1 VSACGVRDR
10 TLERLRAGTFDVL
23 VVGGGIVGAR
33 VAFEA
38 SRVGLKVAL
47 VDAGDFG
54 GATSSASGKLVHG
67 GLRYLRTGKVRLVR
81 EAHRERRVLLRRV
94 APHLVCR
101 LPFLLASAEQGR
113 SRYSTVVAGPLAYW
127 ALDGFRRPAPRF
139 VTAGEVGELV
149 PHLRTGVPGVLLEE
163 AMTDDG
169 RLTLATVKAAVG
181 AGAVVTNYVRVVGL
195 ERSRGK
201 ISGAVL
207 ERLDGEDLLTV
218 RCRAVVNATGPWLD
232 HLRLLEDPQREP
244 AVRLSKGVHLVLP
257 PEGEWRAAFTLSLDG
272 GRHVY
277 AVPWRGML
285 LLGTTDTPY
294 ECDPGTVAPEPAE
307 EEYLLITA
315 SRFLP
320 EKMLRPDLVLCSF
333 AGLRVLPRGDGGTY
347 EASREHI
354 VRVGPA
360 GMISVG
366 GGKLTTHRLVALDA
380 LRALPAELRPRKLR
394 PNSDPLPGAL
404 LPDARALHLRLDDAT
419 ARHLMELYGGEAEKL
434 FRYATRLPD
443 AFKKVHP
450 EGPDIWAQV
459 YHAVDEEWAMTVDDV
474 VRRRTTLGIRGLAT
488 EDVRAQISSVLARP
502 RWAYRNG
509 SSSWFQSVTEE
520 PTFRQNLQSF

>member
-1 VSACGVRDR
+1 VSAWGLRDR
-10 TLERLRAGTFDVL
+10 SLERLSVVTYDVL

-33 VAFEA
+33 IAFEA
-38 SRVGLKVAL
+38 SRAGLKVAL

-67 GLRYLRTGKVRLVR
+67 GLRYLRTGNVRLVR
-81 EAHRERRVLLRRV
+81 EAHRERRVLHERV
-94 APHLVCR
+94 APHLVRR
-101 LPFLLASAEQGR
+101 LPLLLASAEQGR

-127 ALDGFRRPAPRF
+127 ALDGFRKPAPRL
-139 VTAGEVGELV
+139 VSAGEVGNLV
-149 PHLRTGVPGVLLEE
+149 PPLRPAVPGVLMEE

-169 RLTLATVKAAVG
+169 RLTLATVKAAVEG
-181 AGAVVTNYVRVVGL
+181 GAVAANYLRVVGL
-195 ERSRGK
+195 ERSRSK

-207 ERLDGEDLLTV
+207 EVPDGGGHFTV

-232 HLRLLEDPQREP
+232 HLRLLEDPKREP
-244 AVRLSKGVHLVLP
+244 AVRLSKGVHLVLKR
-257 PEGEWRAAFTLSLDG
+257 EDEWRAAFTLSLHSG
-272 GRHVY
+272 GHVY
-277 AVPWRGML
+277 VVPWRGML

-294 ECDPGTVAPEPAE
+294 EGDPGVVAPDLAE
-307 EEYLLITA
+307 EECLLVAA

-320 EKMLRPDLVLCSF
+320 QEMLSPDRVSCSF

-380 LRALPAELRPRKLR
+380 LRALPAELRPRQPR
-394 PNSDPLPGAL
+394 PNADPLPGAL
-404 LPDARALHLRLDDAT
+404 LADARTLHHRLDDAT

-434 FRYATRLPD
+434 LRYATHLPD
-443 AFKKVHP
+443 ALEKVHP
-450 EGPDIWAQV
+450 GGPDIWAQI
-459 YHAVDEEWAMTVDDV
+459 YHAVDEEWATTVEDV
-474 VRRRTTLGIRGLAT
+474 VRRRTSLDVRGLAT
-488 EDVRAQISSVLARP
+488 EDVRAQISCVLARP
-502 RWAYRNG
+502 RWAHRDG
-509 SSSWFQSVTEE
+509 SPSWFQPVTKD
-520 PTFRQNLQSF
+520 PTF